1 MSQSSPRIN
10 ATRNAIAVMD
20 ETTEAGVI
28 PLQNKE
34 DNEKS
39 TNGNGSS
46 ISSTWSKQKKRIE
59 ELTILRAFA
68 FLAIVL
74 QHSIGEYIVREDIN
88 RTDSILISLLYHF
101 TRFGTLTFVF
111 ISTVLLFYSRH
122 STAKYGTFLMRRAQG
137 LLIPFALWT
146 LIYCAFILQGDM
158 FTIEG
163 WTKIAQQLINPTYG
177 YHLWFILMIFQLYL
191 VFPLLL
197 KIVHKVQTKLR
208 AVAKDK
214 GMNHSKQWIILLMM
228 GIALFYLALMDWSY
242 RIAPEWAP
250 EANEAVAYMLE
261 HRTKFVVMYVLYI
274 ALGILCAYRLPEW
287 RKWVQR
293 MLPWSALVFGAAYLY
308 SSYRLF
314 AGGVEPVNVNISTY
328 LKPSIAILA
337 VSQMLLLYVFALNIV
352 KRQGMLYRCLKWV
365 GTYSFPAYLVHAL
378 VLSGVALWTRTLM
391 LEGQHFIVTI
401 VTWVVVAVG
410 SLLLSKMMELMPY
423 GSWLTGNRSRKHHQ
437 ASLVN
442 GEPQNGHDSIDQKD
456 RSKPVF

>member
-1 MSQSSPRIN
+1 MTESNLQGKTTMN
-10 ATRNAIAVMD
+10 TIAVMD
-20 ETTEAGVI
+20 DTTEVEAV
-28 PLQNKE
+28 PF
-34 DNEKS
+34 EKQEKDKKS
-39 TNGNGSS
+39 ANTDAVPNHT
-46 ISSTWSKQKKRIE
+46 SSTSKKRIE

-122 STAKYGTFLMRRAQG
+122 SSMKYGAFLKRRAQG
-137 LLIPFALWT
+137 LLVPFALWT

-158 FTIEG
+158 FTLDG
-163 WTKIAQQLINPTYG
+163 WMKMLQQFVNPTYG

-191 VFPLLL
+191 LFPWLL
-197 KIVHKVQTKLR
+197 KIVHKVQIKIR
-208 AVAKDK
+208 AITLEK
-214 GMNHSKQWIILLMM
+214 GMKISKRWLVLLMI
-228 GIALFYLALMDWSY
+228 GIGLLHLALMDWSY
-242 RIAPEWAP
+242 RIAPGWTSDASG
-250 EANEAVAYMLE
+250 AAAYMLG
-261 HRTKFVVMYVLYI
+261 HRTMFAGMYILYI
-274 ALGILCAYRLPEW
+274 AMGILCAYLLPEW
-287 RKWVQR
+287 RRWVQR
-293 MLPWSALVFGAAYLY
+293 VLPWSAMVFGAAYLY
-308 SSYRLF
+308 SSYRLL

-337 VSQMLLLYVFALNIV
+337 VSQMLLLYVLALNIV
-352 KRQGMLYRCLKWV
+352 KRQGMLYRCLKWI
-365 GTYSFPAYLVHAL
+365 GSYSFPAYLVHAL

-401 VTWVVVAVG
+401 ITWVVVAVG

-423 GSWLTGNRSRKHHQ
+423 GKWLTGNVSRRNPQ
-437 ASLVN
+437 ASLVS
-442 GEPQNGHDSIDQKD
+442 GEQQNGLESIEQKD